1 MACLLAKY
9 YPILDFLTEIRMK
22 MSAHVHI
29 FTKNLATFA
38 HVFFRFLILE
48 NVTTFPHNVPNP
60 IHISDASNAPQCC
73 TTAARTAHPQQHT
86 MKGRSCPMHPQHG
99 RTYLSAF

>member
-29 FTKNLATFA
+29 FTKISLPLHTF
-38 HVFFRFLILE
+38 F
-48 NVTTFPHNVPNP
+48 
-60 IHISDASNAPQCC
+60 SDS
-73 TTAARTAHPQQHT
+73 
-86 MKGRSCPMHPQHG
+86 
-99 RTYLSAF
+99 